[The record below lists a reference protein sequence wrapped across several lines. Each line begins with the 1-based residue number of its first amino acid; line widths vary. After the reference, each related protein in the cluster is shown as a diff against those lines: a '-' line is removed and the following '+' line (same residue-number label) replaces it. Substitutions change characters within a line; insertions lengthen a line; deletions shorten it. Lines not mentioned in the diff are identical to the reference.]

1 MFELG
6 LLHELH
12 ASTAPPL
19 KDLVAIFMRLAYAL
33 MMRTTLNLDDQLLRQ
48 AKKLAAESG
57 QTLTSL
63 FEDALRE
70 RLARRGAAQRK
81 PVRLKTFGTGGVQPG
96 IDLNDSA
103 ALLDAM
109 ER

>member
-1 MFELG
+1 
-6 LLHELH
+6 
-12 ASTAPPL
+12 
-19 KDLVAIFMRLAYAL
+19 
-33 MMRTTLNLDDQLLRQ
+33 MRTTLNLDDHLLRQ

-70 RLARRGAAQRK
+70 RLARRPGNAPRK
-81 PVRLKTFGTGGVQPG
+81 PVRLRIYGAGGVQPG
-96 IDLNDSA
+96 VDLDDSA
-103 ALLDAM
+103 ALLDLM